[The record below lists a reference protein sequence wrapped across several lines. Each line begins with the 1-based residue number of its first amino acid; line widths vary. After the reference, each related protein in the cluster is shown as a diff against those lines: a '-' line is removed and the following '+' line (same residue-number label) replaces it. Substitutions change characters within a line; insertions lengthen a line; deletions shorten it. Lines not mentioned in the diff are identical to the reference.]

1 MGTGATKTVGKG
13 DGEMNNILIING
25 HQKYDAS
32 EGKLNQ
38 TLMDHMVRL
47 LSKENEIKTTSVQNG
62 YTISEEQ
69 EKFLWA
75 DVVIYQTPIYWF
87 SVPGLLKTYMDEV
100 YAYGVFFTGAR
111 EYGSGGLLTD
121 KKYMFSTTWNAPEKA
136 FNDPTQ
142 FFNGDSLEG
151 ALRHLHSAH
160 TFLGMKP
167 LKSFACYDVIKNP
180 NIPKFIT
187 DLDAHLQ
194 AVFND

>member
-1 MGTGATKTVGKG
+1 MK
-13 DGEMNNILIING
+13 NILIING
-25 HQKYDAS
+25 HQKYDSS
-32 EGKLNQ
+32 EGKLNR
-38 TLMDHMVRL
+38 TLMDNMVRL
-47 LSKENEIKTTSVQNG
+47 LSEENKIKTTSVQNG
-62 YTISEEQ
+62 YTLSEEQ

-100 YAYGVFFTGAR
+100 YAYGVFFTGAH

-142 FFNGDSLEG
+142 FFNGASLEA

-160 TFLGMKP
+160 AFLGMEP

-180 NIPKFIT
+180 NIPKFIA
-187 DLDAHLQ
+187 DLDIHLQ
-194 AVFND
+194 AVLHD